1 MVILQFLN
9 GGIDTAGLTDI
20 PETMICP
27 ILEERGTVWLDT
39 LDTPAKSVK
48 EHLSIVIC
56 GHDGGDRGTATR
68 RILFEQG
75 RIPEIELDELTQEAV
90 RLEKSPFA
98 RPFHMEGNQ
107 GCGAHLRYECVVV
120 HQ

>member
-1 MVILQFLN
+1 M
-9 GGIDTAGLTDI
+9 TDI

-27 ILEERGTVWLDT
+27 IMEERGTVW

-56 GHDGGDRGTATR
+56 GHDGSDKGTATR

-75 RIPEIELDELTQEAV
+75 RIHEIELDELTQEALRLRNHPSRVLFTWRQPRV
-90 RLEKSPFA
+90 RV
-98 RPFHMEGNQ
+98 
-107 GCGAHLRYECVVV
+107 HLRYECVVV

>member
-1 MVILQFLN
+1 M
-9 GGIDTAGLTDI
+9 TDI
-20 PETMICP
+20 LETVIYP
-27 ILEERGTVWLDT
+27 IMEERGTVWLDT

-56 GHDGGDRGTATR
+56 GHDGSDKGTATG
-68 RILFEQG
+68 RIFFGQG
-75 RIPEIELDELTQEAV
+75 RIPQIELDELTQEAV

-98 RPFHMEGNQ
+98 RAFLHGGNQ
-107 GCGAHLRYECVVV
+107 GCGVHLRYECAVV

>member
-1 MVILQFLN
+1 
-9 GGIDTAGLTDI
+9 
-20 PETMICP
+20 MICP
-27 ILEERGTVWLDT
+27 IMEERGTVWLDT

-56 GHDGGDRGTATR
+56 GHDGSDKGTATR

-90 RLEKSPFA
+90 RLEESPLRACFL
-98 RPFHMEGNQ
+98 HGGNQ
-107 GCGAHLRYECVVV
+107 GCGVHLRYECVVV